1 MILLRPIWVHHPRP
15 LRHRYTSLK
24 CRLSIWDEHRCD
36 CLCKIKKLWRG
47 GSIYGV
53 VSFEEA
59 LSFGKVAV
67 LVPLGGLGSGDLI
80 WRLRTVV
87 PLWRV
92 PEFSCLLMMLGY
104 ANVWGESCV
113 SSLFW
118 QKSLKAYW
126 SILDDTCLLQLIE
139 AAFKHVDI
147 LLVDV
152 QWFHQ

>member
-1 MILLRPIWVHHPRP
+1 MILLRPIWVHQPRP
-15 LRHRYTSLK
+15 LRHRYTSLE

-92 PEFSCLLMMLGY
+92 PEFSCLLVMEFLGLGKVMLVFY
-104 ANVWGESCV
+104 TTNSVTCWFIC
-113 SSLFW
+113 SSVTPMFEEKVASHLCSGRNLSRLTGRF
-118 QKSLKAYW
+118 
-126 SILDDTCLLQLIE
+126 
-139 AAFKHVDI
+139 
-147 LLVDV
+147 
-152 QWFHQ
+152 